1 MTGTTGTD
9 DPTAAVVA
17 AWRAES
23 ARLVG
28 ALTRMTR
35 DVGLAEDL
43 AQDALVAA
51 LEQWPATGVPDNA
64 AAWELLGR
72 ARFAAA
78 WLTPAEEAF
87 RRLVELEPTSG
98 WAHTALGL
106 TLDRQSR
113 HREGAVFHKMAIA
126 MGEEPARPV
135 LVASED

>member
-1 MTGTTGTD
+1 MSND
-9 DPTAAVVA
+9 TAFD
-17 AWRAES
+17 
-23 ARLVG
+23 LG
-28 ALTRMTR
+28 ALYESNPYLAFRA
-35 DVGLAEDL
+35 AEDL
-43 AQDALVAA
+43 LQQRQPREAARVA
-51 LEQWPATGVPDNA
+51 EHVVEHDPDNA

-113 HREGAVFHKMAIA
+113 HREGAVFHKMAVA